1 VAIAVQRVATAAG
14 AITAA
19 KGFVAAG
26 VHAGIR
32 RSRLDLAI
40 VRSTEPAVGG
50 GMFTANRVQ
59 AAPVLVSKAHL
70 AQAQP
75 QAVVIN
81 SGVANAATG
90 KQGELDALATA
101 AEAAELLDLEP
112 QQVLVLS
119 TGVIGVK
126 LPMEPLLAGLA
137 DVAARLSPEGGSD
150 AAEAIL
156 TTDTRP
162 KESVVLSPSGFAV
175 GGMAKGAG
183 MIHPHLATMLAVVT
197 TDYPLAADEAR
208 GFLKRAVS
216 ESFNRISVDGECS
229 TNDAVILLAN
239 GASGVERTPA
249 RDREFATALSEVCTD
264 LSRQIVEDGEGATVV
279 LEVEVAGAAS
289 AGEADAIARRIAT
302 SPLVKTAAFGRD
314 ANWGRVLAA
323 AGSAFCA
330 GSFARVD
337 VDRLTLRINGAPVFA
352 GGEPTGD
359 EAPMQGAVCRIE
371 LDLGLGRANAAYL
384 ASDLTYDYVRIN
396 AEYTT

>member
-1 VAIAVQRVATAAG
+1 MAVAVARPEIATG
-14 AITAA
+14 AVTAA
-19 KGFVAAG
+19 KGFVAGA

-32 RSRLDLAI
+32 RSRLDLAV
-40 VRSTEPAVGG
+40 VRSTVPAVGA

-59 AAPVLVSKAHL
+59 AAPVLVSKSHL
-70 AQAQP
+70 AQSQP
-75 QAVVIN
+75 QAIVIN

-101 AEAAELLDLEP
+101 AESARLLGIDPE
-112 QQVLVLS
+112 QVLVLS

-126 LPMEPLLAGLA
+126 LPMERLLAALG
-137 DVAARLSPEGGSD
+137 DVQLSPEGGAQ

-156 TTDTRP
+156 TTDTGP
-162 KESVVLSPSGFAV
+162 KEAVVSRCGFTV

-183 MIHPHLATMLAVVT
+183 MIHPRLATMLAIVT
-197 TDYPLAADEAR
+197 TDYPLAPGDAH
-208 GFLKRAVS
+208 GFLKRAVT

-239 GASGVERTPA
+239 GASEIDRTRA
-249 RDREFATALSEVCTD
+249 TDRAFGEALGEVCAD
-264 LSRQIVEDGEGATVV
+264 LSRQIVLDGEGATVL
-279 LEVEVAGAAS
+279 LEIEVTGAAS
-289 AGEADAIARRIAT
+289 PGEANAIAQRIAT

-314 ANWGRVLAA
+314 PNWGRILAA

-330 GSFARVD
+330 GGFAQVD
-337 VDRLTLRINGAPVFA
+337 VDRLTLRLNGVAVFVA
-352 GGEPTGD
+352 GEPTGA
-359 EAPMQGAVCRIE
+359 EVSLEGAVCRIE
-371 LDLGLGRANAAYL
+371 LDLGLGDASAGYL

>member
-1 VAIAVQRVATAAG
+1 MAVAVTRPRSATGAVTAARGFAAG
-14 AITAA
+14 A
-19 KGFVAAG
+19 

-32 RSRLDLAI
+32 KSKFDLT
-40 VRSTEPAVGG
+40 VVCSFEPAVGA

-101 AEAAELLDLEP
+101 TETAALLGIDPE
-112 QQVLVLS
+112 QVVVLS
-119 TGVIGVK
+119 TGVIGAK
-126 LPMEPLLAGLA
+126 LPMPKLLAGLGEIELTA
-137 DVAARLSPEGGSD
+137 DGGAD

-156 TTDTRP
+156 TTDTHA
-162 KESVVLSPSGFAV
+162 KEAVVRRGGFTV

-197 TDYPLAADEAR
+197 TDYPLGPGEAH
-208 GFLKRAVS
+208 GFLRRAVS

-229 TNDAVILLAN
+229 TNDAVIMLAN
-239 GASGVERTPA
+239 GASGVIRTPA
-249 RDREFATALSEVCTD
+249 TDREFAAALGEVCAD
-264 LSRQIVEDGEGATVV
+264 LAAQIVGDGEGATVL
-279 LEVEVAGAAS
+279 LEIAVTGAAT
-289 AGEADAIARRIAT
+289 AGEASAVARRIAT

-314 ANWGRVLAA
+314 PNWGRILAA

-330 GSFARVD
+330 GGFARVD
-337 VDRLTLRINGAPVFA
+337 VDCLTLRMNGVTVFS
-352 GGEPTGD
+352 GGEPTSA
-359 EAPMQGAVCRIE
+359 EVPLEGAVCRIE
-371 LDLGLGRANAAYL
+371 LDLGLGSGSAAYL